1 MQVQRNPDRLALC
14 ERGAALVV
22 ATLAALKAGKAY
34 VSMDPAVPLARVRA
48 LLESGGV
55 PADLRPLRGG
65 ADLLN
70 VRAGAC
76 KRVLPASVVR
86 Q

>member
-1 MQVQRNPDRLALC
+1 MLC

-22 ATLAALKAGKAY
+22 ATPAALKAGKAY
-34 VSMDPAVPLARVRA
+34 VSLDPAVPLARVRA

-55 PADLRPLRGG
+55 SADLRPLRGG

-70 VRAGAC
+70 AREGAC
-76 KRVLPASVVR
+76 KHVLAASVVR